1 MTIIEKHFEEK
12 LSDKEIGEFIA
23 NFIELKGYAN
33 MDVIYDEKNEPLY
46 IKFKI
51 YEDQLNGWKLAN
63 NISDNYCRTI
73 NCNAN
78 LLLTP
83 KEEESSARRT

>member
-1 MTIIEKHFEEK
+1 MTIIEKYFEEK

-23 NFIELKGYAN
+23 NFIDLKGYAN

-51 YEDQLNGWKLAN
+51 YEDQLNG
-63 NISDNYCRTI
+63 
-73 NCNAN
+73 
-78 LLLTP
+78 
-83 KEEESSARRT
+83 